1 MRGTYHGKYTQPT
14 YFKQYPDICQPY
26 FFRQNLC
33 KPGDSR
39 CSEIFTKL
47 ILHLKN
53 IFQFFTLHK
62 SHTKTFSVNTISAN
76 ADTPA
81 RQQTNAEAERLL
93 NCYGN
98 SILRLAYSYLHNM
111 NDAED
116 ILQDTFIQYLKTS
129 PVFSNQ
135 KHEKAWL
142 FRVTANLCKN
152 KLTYNQIRETDEL
165 EEQLHAEDREDL
177 SFVWEAVKELPDL
190 YREVIH
196 LYHYEGYSTSQIA
209 DILGRKE
216 STIRSN
222 LKRGRE
228 KLKSILKEEYD
239 FG

>member
-1 MRGTYHGKYTQPT
+1 MENIINLYILNSIQEADSHTFYK
-14 YFKQYPDICQPY
+14 
-26 FFRQNLC
+26 QNLRRLG
-33 KPGDSR
+33 GDQS
-39 CSEIFTKL
+39 SKIFARVKL
-47 ILHLKN
+47 LLKN
-53 IFQFFTLHK
+53 IFQLFAIYK
-62 SHTKTFSVNTISAN
+62 SHTKTASE
-76 ADTPA
+76 DTFT
-81 RQQTNAEAERLL
+81 RQQTNVEAERLL

-129 PVFSNQ
+129 PAFSNQ

-142 FRVTANLCKN
+142 FRVAVNLCKN
-152 KLTYNQIRETDEL
+152 KLAYNRIRETDEL
-165 EEQLHAEDREDL
+165 EEQLHAEGREDL

-216 STIRSN
+216 GTIRSN

-228 KLKSILKEEYD
+228 KLKSVLKEEYD

>member
-1 MRGTYHGKYTQPT
+1 MENIINLYILSSIQKADNHTFYK
-14 YFKQYPDICQPY
+14 
-26 FFRQNLC
+26 QNLRRLGNDQSL
-33 KPGDSR
+33 K
-39 CSEIFTKL
+39 IFTSAKL
-47 ILHLKN
+47 LLKN
-53 IFQFFTLHK
+53 IFQLFAIYK
-62 SHTKTFSVNTISAN
+62 SHTKTAS
-76 ADTPA
+76 ADTLT
-81 RQQTNAEAERLL
+81 RQQTNVEAERLL

-129 PVFSNQ
+129 PAFSNQ

-142 FRVTANLCKN
+142 FRVAVNLCKN
-152 KLTYNQIRETDEL
+152 KLAYNRIRETDEL
-165 EEQLHAEDREDL
+165 EEQLHAEAREDL

-209 DILGRKE
+209 DILDRKE

>member
-1 MRGTYHGKYTQPT
+1 MENIINLYILNSIQESTRHTFCK
-14 YFKQYPDICQPY
+14 
-26 FFRQNLC
+26 QNLHTLPDNPYS
-33 KPGDSR
+33 K
-39 CSEIFTKL
+39 IFIKIKRL
-47 ILHLKN
+47 LKN
-53 IFQFFTLHK
+53 VSRFFAIYK
-62 SHTKTFSVNTISAN
+62 PHTKTTSANTISPEAVVL
-76 ADTPA
+76 AK
-81 RQQTNAEAERLL
+81 QQANAEAERLL

-98 SILRLAYSYLHNM
+98 SILRLAYSYLHNR

-129 PVFSNQ
+129 PAFSNQ

-152 KLTYNQIRETDEL
+152 KLAYNQIRETDEL
-165 EEQLHAEDREDL
+165 EEQLHAEGREDL
-177 SFVWEAVKELPDL
+177 SFVWEAVKKLPDL

-228 KLKSILKEEYD
+228 KLKSVLKEEYD

>member
-1 MRGTYHGKYTQPT
+1 MENIINLYILSSIQEADSHTFYK
-14 YFKQYPDICQPY
+14 
-26 FFRQNLC
+26 QNLRRLG
-33 KPGDSR
+33 GDQS
-39 CSEIFTKL
+39 SKIFTRAKL
-47 ILHLKN
+47 LLKN
-53 IFQFFTLHK
+53 IFQLFAIYK
-62 SHTKTFSVNTISAN
+62 SHTKTSSEDALT
-76 ADTPA
+76 
-81 RQQTNAEAERLL
+81 RQQTNVEAERLL

-142 FRVTANLCKN
+142 FRVAVNLCKN
-152 KLTYNQIRETDEL
+152 KLAYNRIRETDEL
-165 EEQLHAEDREDL
+165 EEQLHAEAREDL

-209 DILGRKE
+209 DILDRKE

>member
-1 MRGTYHGKYTQPT
+1 MENIINLHILNSIQESANHT
-14 YFKQYPDICQPY
+14 FCKQHLHAPADNPY
-26 FFRQNLC
+26 SKTFIKIKHL
-33 KPGDSR
+33 
-39 CSEIFTKL
+39 
-47 ILHLKN
+47 LKN
-53 IFQFFTLHK
+53 VCRFFAIYK
-62 SHTKTFSVNTISAN
+62 PHTKNVSANTIAPE
-76 ADTPA
+76 AVTLA
-81 RQQTNAEAERLL
+81 KHQTNAEVERLL

-98 SILRLAYSYLHNM
+98 RILRLAYSYLHNRS
-111 NDAED
+111 DAED
-116 ILQDTFIQYLKTS
+116 ILQDTFIQYLKSS
-129 PVFSNQ
+129 PAFSNQ

-142 FRVTANLCKN
+142 FRVAANLCKN
-152 KLTYNQIRETDEL
+152 KLAYNQIRETDEL
-165 EEQLHAEDREDL
+165 EEQLHAEGREDL

-228 KLKSILKEEYD
+228 KLKSVLKEEYD

>member
-1 MRGTYHGKYTQPT
+1 MENIINLCTFNSIPKADSRTFG
-14 YFKQYPDICQPY
+14 KQYLHKYAGNPCSKTLIKIKLLLENISH
-26 FFRQNLC
+26 FFAIYN
-33 KPGDSR
+33 PH
-39 CSEIFTKL
+39 I
-47 ILHLKN
+47 KN
-53 IFQFFTLHK
+53 IYK
-62 SHTKTFSVNTISAN
+62 NAASSEAATFAK
-76 ADTPA
+76 
-81 RQQTNAEAERLL
+81 QQANAEAERLL
-93 NCYGN
+93 NSYGN
-98 SILRLAYSYLHNM
+98 SILRLSYSYLHNM

-142 FRVTANLCKN
+142 FRVAVNLCKN
-152 KLTYNQIRETDEL
+152 KLAYNRIRETDEL
-165 EEQLHAEDREDL
+165 EEQLHAEAREDL